1 MCDTDV
7 DLCDICSLNEAEF
20 DDQSMQC
27 VIKEDSGLN
36 RNIYIGEISKLKIG
50 INFLFLVSI
59 HRNNDSGQF
68 LHTGDCVETQKK
80 EIWSIHRQSI
90 VSDITIPC
98 FYVLSVTPLYQ
109 GKSPVFHPPRH
120 QGRRHAKWI
129 SWKYF
134 QLV

>member
-27 VIKEDSGLN
+27 VIKEDSGLD
-36 RNIYIGEISKLKIG
+36 RNTYIGERMQLKIG

-59 HRNNDSGQF
+59 HRNNCDCGGHYRNDSGQF

-80 EIWSIHRQSI
+80 
-90 VSDITIPC
+90 
-98 FYVLSVTPLYQ
+98 
-109 GKSPVFHPPRH
+109 KSGVYIDSR
-120 QGRRHAKWI
+120 
-129 SWKYF
+129 S
-134 QLV
+134 